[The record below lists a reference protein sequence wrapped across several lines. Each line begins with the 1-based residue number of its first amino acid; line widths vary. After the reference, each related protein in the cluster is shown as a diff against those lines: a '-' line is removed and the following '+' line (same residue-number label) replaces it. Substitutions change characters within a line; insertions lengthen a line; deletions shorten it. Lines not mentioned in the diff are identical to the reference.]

1 MSEDHD
7 DEVLVDGEIATE
19 AHVPED
25 ELSDGARRFH
35 LTVAGL
41 RLGMP
46 IVSFFTIVA
55 PLVASI
61 GRGETSNIYWLLLVR
76 PSKDVQ
82 LWGGGLSTT
91 TGDVDLLL
99 LFLAW
104 TPLMILMNWSFFFL
118 GRAYGPALARGEGP
132 GWLQRSVSPKN
143 FATARAL
150 LARRGP
156 VIAVVGRVAALPPTV
171 LAAAAGT
178 SDIGAWR
185 YQLADT
191 VGAVLSFVVTVGV
204 GLLLGEAYE
213 TAGPWL
219 AVGGGALFLGLLWLI
234 TRWIQN
240 EVDVEE
246 AMPDDQADPA
256 PAE

>member
-1 MSEDHD
+1 MSETD
-7 DEVLVDGEIATE
+7 DEVLVDGEVAE
-19 AHVPED
+19 AAHVPD
-25 ELSDGARRFH
+25 EEMSDATRRFH
-35 LTVAGL
+35 LGVAGL
-41 RLGMP
+41 RLGVP

-61 GRGETSNIYWLLLVR
+61 SGGDTDDIYWLLLVR

-82 LWGGGLSTT
+82 LWGGGLATA
-91 TGDVDLLL
+91 TGEVDLWL
-99 LFLAW
+99 LFLAYA
-104 TPLMILMNWSFFFL
+104 PLMIVMNWSFFFL

-156 VIAVVGRVAALPPTV
+156 AIAVIGRVAALPPTV
-171 LAAAAGT
+171 MAAAAGT

-185 YQLADT
+185 YQSADT
-191 VGAVLSFVVTVGV
+191 VGGVLAFVVTVGV

-213 TAGPWL
+213 AAGPWL
-219 AVGGGALFLGLLWLI
+219 AVGGGVLFLALLALI
-234 TRWIQN
+234 TRWIRN
-240 EVDVEE
+240 EVDVEV
-246 AMPDDQADPA
+246 PDDH
-256 PAE
+256 